1 MLKLNREDC
10 YCSIRY
16 LYANIANAS
25 GVDDSTV
32 TTYDCKELEVSE
44 DVYNQVKEYY
54 QVAEGLDNDNIAMIW
69 LIYGPK
75 VNDKLKDYEVE
86 VFDGFFNF

>member
-10 YCSIRY
+10 YCSILG
-16 LYANIANAS
+16 LYANIATAS
-25 GVDDSTV
+25 GIDDSTV

-44 DVYNQVKEYY
+44 DVFNSVKAYY
-54 QVAEGLDNDNIAMIW
+54 KEQEKLEGDDFAMIW
-69 LIYGPK
+69 IIYGPK

>member
-1 MLKLNREDC
+1 MLKLNRDNC
-10 YCSIRY
+10 YCSILG
-16 LYANIANAS
+16 LYANIATAS
-25 GVDDSTV
+25 GIDDSTV

-44 DVYNQVKEYY
+44 DVFNSVRDYY
-54 QVAEGLDNDNIAMIW
+54 QQDEKLEAYDFAMLW
-69 LIYGPK
+69 MCYGPK